1 MNKMHKLAF
10 SIIFTAVMLLAG
22 CGNKETTNTSDNE
35 TIENPQEGT
44 METKI
49 NENPHDEEDEV
60 LDCISELFSLKNLLI
75 AMFIIIL
82 DCVYIAYEIHAINTD
97 GFSLSKM
104 FINWLFSLADTVR
117 GWLFS
122 D

>member
-1 MNKMHKLAF
+1 
-10 SIIFTAVMLLAG
+10 
-22 CGNKETTNTSDNE
+22 
-35 TIENPQEGT
+35 
-44 METKI
+44 METKM
-49 NENPHDEEDEV
+49 NENSHDEEDEV
-60 LDCISELFSLKNLLI
+60 LDCISELFNLKNLLI

-82 DCVYIAYEIHAINTD
+82 GCVYIAYEIHAINTG
-97 GFSLSKM
+97 GFSLSMM

>member
-1 MNKMHKLAF
+1 MPKTML
-10 SIIFTAVMLLAG
+10 SIFLTAVMLLTG
-22 CGNKETTNTSDNE
+22 CQNKKTTSTSDNE

-44 METKI
+44 METKM
-49 NENPHDEEDEV
+49 NENPHEEDEV
-60 LDCISELFSLKNLLI
+60 LDCISELFNLKNLLI

-82 DCVYIAYEIHAINTD
+82 GCVYIAYEIHAINTG
-97 GFSLSKM
+97 GFSLSMM
-104 FINWLFSLADTVR
+104 FIDWLFSLADTVR